1 MNINSAKILRFSLI
15 TILLTITSQSQPIPG
30 IGNLCDL
37 TRAQHYEARRSSS
50 SNEDITRNGD
60 SRSIPAGGVLTL
72 LDEKGP
78 GMITHF
84 WNTVGSYDLF
94 YPRSLVFRIYYDG
107 MEKPSV
113 EAPLGDFFGVGH
125 GMQKTFSSFPITVSS
140 RGRSRVCYWQ
150 IPFKESIKVTISNE
164 NQEMDV
170 DSFYYYINWR
180 KMDNLPEDTVYF
192 HAQYCQETP
201 AMPGNYT
208 LLDTKGRGHY
218 VGTVLSNF
226 QLETGW
232 FGEGDDFF
240 YIDGATEPQLRGTG
254 TEDYFNDAWG
264 FREFHT
270 PFHGVTLYEGVFTG
284 DRVSAYRWHILDPIP
299 FTESLRLEI
308 EHKGSIF
315 DDQAPITNFEVG
327 GFIERYDWVSSVAYW
342 YQYPP
347 TSSNKPFPSLADR
360 VLPYTTVMAAE
371 MEFRADPPLLV
382 LPQDPAVAYLPSI
395 PDGKIEFDFE
405 ISEDGRYR
413 VDGIFMYSVMSG
425 VYQILIN
432 DKNIGPPVDFGA
444 IGMDPGW
451 VHLDTYEFKAGT
463 QTIKFIGVNQ
473 PSQFARNLA
482 PTQDGI
488 AFIGLTLTHL
498 DKMEGYLKALRE
510 KRPL

>member
-1 MNINSAKILRFSLI
+1 MKALQLLFFMGISVLIAVSICAQSL
-15 TILLTITSQSQPIPG
+15 PG
-30 IGNLCDL
+30 TGNLNDL
-37 TRAQHYEARRSSS
+37 TQVQNYEARRSSS

-60 SRSIPAGGVLTL
+60 AMSIPAGGTITL
-72 LDEKGP
+72 MEETGP
-78 GMITHF
+78 GMVTHF

-94 YPRSLVFRIYYDG
+94 YPRALVLRIYYDG
-107 MEKPSV
+107 METPSV

-125 GMQKTFSSFPITVSS
+125 GMQKDFTSLPVTVSS

-150 IPFKESIKVTISNE
+150 MPFKESIKITVTNDNE
-164 NQEMDV
+164 KMKV
-170 DSFYYYINWR
+170 DSFYFYINWR
-180 KMDNLPEDTVYF
+180 KLEALPEDTVYF
-192 HAQYCQETP
+192 HARYRQETP
-201 AMPGNYT
+201 AQPGNYT

-284 DRVSAYRWHILDPIP
+284 DRVSAYRWHIMDPVP
-299 FTESLRLEI
+299 FKESLHLEI

-327 GFIERYDWVSSVAYW
+327 GFIERYDWVSSVAFW

-347 TSSNKPFPSLADR
+347 VSGEEPFPGVEER
-360 VLPYTTVMAAE
+360 VLPHTTVMASD
-371 MEFRADPPLLV
+371 MPFRAEPPLLV
-382 LPQDPAVAYLPSI
+382 LPQEPAVAYLPTE
-395 PDGKIEFDFE
+395 PNGQIEFDFE
-405 ISEDGRYR
+405 IEEEGRYR

-425 VYQILIN
+425 VYQVMMNGEDVGAPI
-432 DKNIGPPVDFGA
+432 DFGA
-444 IGMDPGW
+444 VGMDPQW
-451 VHLDTYEFKAGT
+451 VYMDVFNLKKGT
-463 QTIKFIGVNQ
+463 QTIKFVSAGH
-473 PSQFARNLA
+473 PSHFARNLA
-482 PTQDGI
+482 PAQDGI
-488 AFIGLTLTHL
+488 AFIGLNLTRL
-498 DKMEGYLKALRE
+498 DAMEGYLKALLE
-510 KRPL
+510 KRPR